1 MKEYKTLRINKKA
14 WEQLMFLARL
24 NGRTVLSQIDFIV
37 REEYARQMITSA
49 PRGSAIKSEPAQVA
63 AIE

>member
-1 MKEYKTLRINKKA
+1 
-14 WEQLMFLARL
+14 MFLARL